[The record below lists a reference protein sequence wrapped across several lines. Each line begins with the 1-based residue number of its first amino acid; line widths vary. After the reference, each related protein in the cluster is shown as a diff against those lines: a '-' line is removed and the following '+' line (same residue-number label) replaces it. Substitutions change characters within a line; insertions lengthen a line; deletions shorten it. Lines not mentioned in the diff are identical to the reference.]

1 MVILLCDGV
10 LVSNSLCGGASIGG
24 SRSLSKVFDLVSQRA
39 IVTGEWY
46 IPGHKLRGFLVEELE
61 SFPLREPSNG
71 EIKVEKMGIGVGVVG
86 EEMESSI
93 KNGFLIRFWRWV
105 PLMSDEIQLETLSS
119 CLKLRNQGGKR

>member
-10 LVSNSLCGGASIGG
+10 LVSNSLCGGASSGG

-61 SFPLREPSNG
+61 TFPLGEPSNG
-71 EIKVEKMGIGVGVVG
+71 EIKVEKMGIGVEAVG
-86 EEMESSI
+86 EEMDSSMR
-93 KNGFLIRFWRWV
+93 NWV
-105 PLMSDEIQLETLSS
+105 LDQISEMGSLMSDGIL
-119 CLKLRNQGGKR
+119 